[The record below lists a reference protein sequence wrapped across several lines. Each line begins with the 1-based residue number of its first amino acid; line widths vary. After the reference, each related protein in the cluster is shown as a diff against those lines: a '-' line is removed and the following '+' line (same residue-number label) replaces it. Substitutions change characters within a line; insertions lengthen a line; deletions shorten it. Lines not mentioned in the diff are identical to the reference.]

1 MPLPQRG
8 REASPTQVVTWVRKG
23 NLQVVKYGIIASVL
37 VVGLISLLSC
47 GEDGVIRPEDKVEP
61 PTLDNTA
68 LHAVDFP
75 TNNGSAWNYINTD
88 TGQEFT
94 LRIEGIRDIG
104 GITHRQMT
112 VSEIRPRQQ
121 NSINRAPVDHIS
133 ANSLYFRI
141 DSDFFAYPLPIFA
154 TYFLKT
160 PQACIESA
168 FDAFIAFFDNP
179 IVHEKHF
186 PSRLIWDFPLQVG
199 KEWVVF
205 EKKTLPA
212 ERVIRRVVDANV
224 PVTVPAGSYNAYV
237 VEETIVGLSRA
248 TAVEM
253 LFRIGLGFVADLN
266 REIIFEE
273 LHQVFE
279 KNGILLP
286 EDATVSMVLRNGQW
300 FIADGAGRTY
310 IITREDDE
318 LEIYAFKQP
327 GTLGESET
335 VRYEPAKYWVAPN
348 IGVVKYY
355 YTRLRTA
362 TVNEYRV
369 NLLRP
374 ITFELKKS
382 ELTDANFR

>member
-1 MPLPQRG
+1 M
-8 REASPTQVVTWVRKG
+8 
-23 NLQVVKYGIIASVL
+23 VKYGIIVAVL
-37 VVGLISLLSC
+37 VVGLITLLGC
-47 GEDGVIRPEDKVEP
+47 GEDGLIRPENKAEP
-61 PTLDNTA
+61 PTFDNTA

-75 TNNGSAWNYINTD
+75 TNNGSAWTYINAD

-104 GITHRQMT
+104 GLTHRQMT

-121 NSINRAPVDHIS
+121 NSINRAPVDHLS
-133 ANSLYFRI
+133 ANNLYFRI
-141 DSDFFAYPLPIFA
+141 DSDFFNYSLPIFA

-160 PQACIESA
+160 PSGYIESA
-168 FDAFIAFFDNP
+168 FDVFIAFFDNP

-186 PSRLIWDFPLQVG
+186 PTRLIWDFPLQVG
-199 KEWVVF
+199 KEWIVF

-224 PVTVPAGSYNAYV
+224 PVTVPAGSYNAYL
-237 VEETIVGLSRA
+237 VEETIVGLART

-266 REIIFEE
+266 RELISEE
-273 LHQVFE
+273 LQQVFE
-279 KNGILLP
+279 KNGISLP
-286 EDATVSMVLRNGQW
+286 EDATASMVLRNGQW
-300 FIADGAGRTY
+300 FIADGAGQTY
-310 IITREDDE
+310 ILAREDDE

-327 GTLGESET
+327 GTPGESDI

-348 IGVVKYY
+348 IGVVKYH

-369 NLLRP
+369 NLLRR